1 VRASTD
7 IGCAWTL
14 VTGPAVE
21 PISLADA
28 KAQARITDDNSN
40 ALLSSYIATA
50 REAAEEYLGRGLYT
64 QTWKLSLDWF
74 ANVMP
79 LPMAAPLASI
89 TSVKYYDE
97 DGTLQ
102 TLATS
107 YYDTDT
113 VARPGAV
120 VLKPDQSW
128 PSVQSD
134 RRNKRV
140 EITYVVGWTAV
151 SSIPEQIKQG
161 IRLYVTYLDLDRD
174 GMEENA
180 LKARE
185 AAQRCWSDRVYWTAP
200 EWC

>member
-1 VRASTD
+1 VPSFTD

-14 VTGPAVE
+14 VTGPASE
-21 PISLADA
+21 PITLTEA
-28 KAQARITDDNSN
+28 KSQARITDTNSDS
-40 ALLSSYIATA
+40 LISSYITVA
-50 REAAEEYLGRGLYT
+50 RQEAETYLGRGLYT

-74 ANVMP
+74 TDVIP

-102 TLATS
+102 TLSTS

-113 VARPGAV
+113 VAQPGTV
-120 VLKPDQSW
+120 VLKPDQTW

-134 RRNKRV
+134 RRNRRV
-140 EITYVVGWTAV
+140 EITYVVGWSATNL
-151 SSIPEQIKQG
+151 IPELIKQG

-174 GMEENA
+174 GMEDRA
-180 LKARE
+180 L
-185 AAQRCWSDRVYWTAP
+185 AAKQAAERCWSDRVYWTP
-200 EWC
+200 PRWC

>member
-1 VRASTD
+1 MRSFTD

-14 VTGPAVE
+14 VTGPAQE
-21 PISLADA
+21 PISLAEA

-40 ALLSSYIATA
+40 TLLASYIATA
-50 REAAEEYLGRGLYT
+50 REAAETYLGRGLYT

-74 ANVMP
+74 ANEIQ
-79 LPMAAPLASI
+79 LPRAAPLQSI
-89 TSVKYYDE
+89 THVKYYDS
-97 DGTLQ
+97 DGVQQ

-113 VARPGAV
+113 VAEPGTV
-120 VLKPDQSW
+120 VLKADQTW

-140 EITYVVGWTAV
+140 EITYVIGHAAV
-151 SSIPEQIKQG
+151 SAIPEIIKQG

-180 LKARE
+180 NKARE
-185 AAQRCWSDRVYWTAP
+185 AAERCWSDRVYWTP
-200 EWC
+200 PGWC